1 VTLATAPGSTG
12 EADHGSTPRRRRKRW
27 PSGPDL
33 VAGLIFAI
41 AGAMFVAGASASR
54 DGALRVDGT
63 GNLRDAISARA
74 DQNAELQA
82 RIDVLQARVTALQ
95 QQTDPGPALA
105 ATQAQIAELA
115 PAVGLTEVRG
125 PGITVTLD
133 DADAPTPIPDGMT
146 GDDYLVHQEDVQGVV
161 NALWRGGASGVTVM
175 GQRLISSSAVRCVG
189 NTVILQGRVFSPP
202 FVIEGVGD
210 VAQMEAALDADESV
224 QFFRAWAQEVGL
236 GYEQI
241 ASRELVLP
249 PYTGPIS
256 QKYATV
262 VS

>member
-1 VTLATAPGSTG
+1 
-12 EADHGSTPRRRRKRW
+12 
-27 PSGPDL
+27 
-33 VAGLIFAI
+33 
-41 AGAMFVAGASASR
+41 MFVAGASASR

-82 RIDVLQARVTALQ
+82 QIDVLQARVVALQ

-105 ATQAQIAELA
+105 ATQAQVAELA

-125 PGITVTLD
+125 PGVTVTLD
-133 DADAPTPIPDGMT
+133 DADAPTPLPEGMT

-175 GQRLISSSAVRCVG
+175 GQRLVSSSAVRCVG
-189 NTVILQGRVFSPP
+189 NTVILQGRVHSPP
-202 FVIEGVGD
+202 FVIQGVGD

-236 GYEQI
+236 GYEQV

-256 QKYATV
+256 PNYASV

>member
-1 VTLATAPGSTG
+1 
-12 EADHGSTPRRRRKRW
+12 
-27 PSGPDL
+27 
-33 VAGLIFAI
+33 LIFAM
-41 AGAMFVAGASASR
+41 AGALFVAGASASR

-74 DQNAELQA
+74 DQNAELQGQ
-82 RIDVLQARVTALQ
+82 IDVLQARVDALQ
-95 QQTDPGPALA
+95 RQTDPGPALA
-105 ATQAQIAELA
+105 ATLAQIAELS

-133 DADAPTPIPDGMT
+133 DADAPTPIPEGMT
-146 GDDYLVHQEDVQGVV
+146 GDDYLVHEEDVQGVV

-189 NTVILQGRVFSPP
+189 NTVILQGRVHSPP
-202 FVIEGVGD
+202 FVIQGVGD
-210 VAQMEAALDADESV
+210 IEELEAALDADESV

-236 GYEQI
+236 GYEQV
-241 ASRELVLP
+241 AARELVLP

-256 QKYATV
+256 PKHATV
-262 VS
+262 LS